1 MIIDAHQHVWDLT
14 RAPYPWLGPH
24 VPQWN
29 RTFGFEELA
38 PHLARNGVSATV
50 MVQSDDHDGD
60 TDLMFEVANAH
71 PTVAAIVAYLP
82 LDRPEQA
89 AARLSELRRD
99 DRVVGI
105 RNLVHHKADPDWITS
120 AAVDEGLA
128 VLEDGDVAF
137 DFVSNLPRHL
147 EHVPTLSERH
157 PGLRIVIDHLAKPPI
172 GDRDVEPWW
181 SLIAA
186 AAQNPLVCAKISGLY
201 TEAGD
206 WTVDGIRP
214 FVDRAL
220 EVFGPER
227 LMFGGDWP
235 ISVAC
240 GGYDHV
246 FAGMQSALS
255 GLGADE
261 ASHIWSSTAQRI
273 YRIAPARLEAARKT
287 SSACSP
293 DRRPADRVSPF
304 T

>member
-24 VPQWN
+24 VPHWN
-29 RTFGFEELA
+29 RNFGFEELL
-38 PHLARNGVSATV
+38 PHLARNAVNATV

-60 TDLMFEVANAH
+60 TDLMFEVADAH
-71 PTVAAIVAYLP
+71 PTVVAIVAYLP
-82 LDRPEQA
+82 LDRPEDA
-89 AARLSELRRD
+89 AARLADLRRD

-105 RNLVHHKADPDWITS
+105 RNLVHHKADPDWIVS
-120 AAVDEGLA
+120 ADVDEGLA

-147 EHVPTLSERH
+147 AHVPTLSERH

-172 GDRDVEPWW
+172 GERDVEPWW

-186 AAQNPLVCAKISGLY
+186 AAQNPLVTAKISGLY
-201 TEAGD
+201 PESGN

-214 FVDRAL
+214 FIDRAL

-235 ISVAC
+235 ISVAG
-240 GGYDHV
+240 GGYDRV
-246 FAGMQSALS
+246 FAGLKSALS
-255 GLGADE
+255 GLDAED
-261 ASHIWSSTAQRI
+261 ARHIWSETARRT
-273 YRIAPARLEAARKT
+273 YRIAPARLEAARSASLA
-287 SSACSP
+287 SSPHDPSP
-293 DRRPADRVSPF
+293 DIRG
-304 T
+304 